1 MLGLTN
7 VISVIPH
14 FWSWPECPA
23 ALLQQQRTF
32 IQMRTLLEV
41 MDNSGAKRLMCLQP
55 LKGKKGARLGDTII
69 VPWNAIACSP
79 SNYLLQQ
86 KPYFAPGFRHVVHI
100 VPLFSMLQ
108 RAHPPFASPTLP
120 MILVYGSN
128 NLLQWMRIL
137 LNYLW

>member
-1 MLGLTN
+1 MAGRHILLKKPCFAPLGSRNLELYLVFLEKTQN
-7 VISVIPH
+7 R
-14 FWSWPECPA
+14 
-23 ALLQQQRTF
+23 QQRTF
-32 IQMRTLLEV
+32 IQTRTLLEA
-41 MDNSGAKRLMCLQP
+41 MDSSGAKRVMCTQP

-86 KPYFAPGFRHVVHI
+86 KPYFAPGFRHVFHI

-120 MILVYGSN
+120 LNLIDGSN
-128 NLLQWMRIL
+128 QFNG
-137 LNYLW
+137 

>member
-1 MLGLTN
+1 
-7 VISVIPH
+7 
-14 FWSWPECPA
+14 
-23 ALLQQQRTF
+23 
-32 IQMRTLLEV
+32 MRTLLEV
-41 MDNSGAKRLMCLQP
+41 MDNSGAKRVMCLQP

-69 VPWNAIACSP
+69 VPLNAIACSP

-120 MILVYGSN
+120 MNLIDGSN
-128 NLLQWMRIL
+128 KFNG
-137 LNYLW
+137 